1 MVTVVVPQVPECD
14 NGKHHCAMVGVD
26 RIACGG
32 FIRNQHGCPE
42 GYLCDRRG
50 RVPDIPGV
58 CITQPDA
65 Q

>member
-1 MVTVVVPQVPECD
+1 MV
-14 NGKHHCAMVGVD
+14 AAD

-32 FIRNQHGCPE
+32 FIRNQHQCPE

-58 CITQPDA
+58 CVTQADA